1 MNLLYC
7 IQISLHIH
15 VWSVLRTTTLKHACP
30 CTVTTYLPPANV
42 VAISNSKTLVPE
54 YSHSKMFCLHLA
66 PSRFHKAQV
75 TSAMAQ
81 QHSVDRLPVPV
92 SPSHYTAKSSDE
104 GASGLA
110 PIIRARHVL
119 MIRLSPESRSQ
130 RNRPCFRSQF
140 LGR

>member
-1 MNLLYC
+1 MP
-7 IQISLHIH
+7 HKPGEP
-15 VWSVLRTTTLKHACP
+15 TLQVPVSSILKAITPMLVGESNPKACP
-30 CTVTTYLPPANV
+30 CTYHTLTPCQCCSCR
-42 VAISNSKTLVPE
+42 INSKTLVPE

-104 GASGLA
+104 GSLGFAYHQGTVRL
-110 PIIRARHVL
+110 VL
-119 MIRLSPESRSQ
+119 MIRFRPQSRY
-130 RNRPCFRSQF
+130 
-140 LGR
+140 